1 MQITF
6 NQQKIPCSIYVHP
19 LLKPL
24 KKAQNFSLLLHA
36 KGFDFFFSKGK
47 EKMSS
52 TTTLTAT
59 RDDVWASRD
68 KVIGF

>member
-36 KGFDFFFSKGK
+36 NGF
-47 EKMSS
+47 
-52 TTTLTAT
+52 
-59 RDDVWASRD
+59 
-68 KVIGF
+68 

>member
-36 KGFDFFFSKGK
+36 NGFWFFFFEG
-47 EKMSS
+47 EG
-52 TTTLTAT
+52 
-59 RDDVWASRD
+59 DSR
-68 KVIGF
+68 IIC